1 VHRWATYLITPLLA
15 GHILIATGLL
25 PGYRGVARSMHLG
38 GRLCTETA
46 RRVWPGWL
54 DRQLADESQG
64 PGAGGS
70 ELRVT
75 GRALPVVA
83 CAAALAGLTEP
94 DFRGKRR
101 YERRP
106 LYAQK
111 P

>member
-1 VHRWATYLITPLLA
+1 MHRWATYLITPLLA

-64 PGAGGS
+64 PGAGGPNC
-70 ELRVT
+70 
-75 GRALPVVA
+75 G
-83 CAAALAGLTEP
+83 
-94 DFRGKRR
+94 
-101 YERRP
+101 
-106 LYAQK
+106 
-111 P
+111 